1 MTSEASGA
9 PASGVQR
16 PESARRARWRR
27 VRPPDPELL
36 IALWKGVWST
46 AFTVVTLSA
55 ALFACA
61 NSTIAPKHQEGVVA
75 DGPR

>member
-36 IALWKGVWST
+36 LALWKGVWST

-55 ALFACA
+55 ALFACVQHKPA
-61 NSTIAPKHQEGVVA
+61 VTHKAEVGRHG
-75 DGPR
+75 